1 MAAVG
6 AGISAGS
13 VVLKESYNC
22 LKPHYDYVKDL
33 DTNYEKL
40 NDEWDSLSAV
50 KGDMEA
56 QRGWSEVAME
66 RAHQCRNLYRKM
78 RKAERKFRNLETE
91 YGKVHKYLCGMCPFL
106 NLRKLG
112 KRIVETTVEVVR
124 VKNDMTELMQ
134 HREVMTERR
143 PEPVA
148 TDIVELNSLRQNVQ
162 ELLKLLG
169 DTKMKRIGI
178 WGTKGV
184 GKTTLLKK
192 LYVEAN
198 KNGRF
203 GVVILVSFHGKD
215 SVTNIQDELVRELK
229 LNANGGRETQ
239 VADTISR
246 KLENMKYLVLID
258 EVFSAINLDNV
269 GLYRSHKYG
278 KVVFAY
284 KSKIVCKT
292 MDRDVDVQ
300 VKKLPLEEAQALF
313 QSIVGDVMNRE
324 RIKEN
329 AERIVKVLGGLPLL
343 IKGVALNLKDEYFE
357 PVWSSMLWT
366 LQSHPKSAQ
375 PHLQEVFNFFEL
387 AYDQLDVDTRRCLLY
402 AALFPRG
409 HEICDNYLVDCWR
422 IEGLIRDVRRG
433 NGGPFSM
440 ARERG
445 HLILKQLTE
454 SLLLERY
461 SRVKRG
467 CRIKSCGMVNYI
479 KMPEQLRILALK
491 ELYPKEEGCQLLVE
505 DGEQMGEQGEHPAE
519 ERWRNSVMI
528 SLMCNRLQSLPKSP
542 KCHKVSTLLIQRN
555 DQLRSI
561 PKSFFACMHKLQFLD
576 LYKTGIESLP
586 ETLFSLINLK
596 GLYLNE
602 CHGLV
607 VLSSKIAKLQK
618 LEALD
623 IRGTRLRSLPVE
635 IGQLRN
641 LKCLRV
647 LFPYNAADNLNT
659 PRFNVLQFW
668 KRERERLII
677 SRNVINKL
685 GQLEELTIVVD
696 HREQSWQGIVKD
708 IAKEVASLKIL
719 STLQFYFPGV
729 DSLATFIE
737 SWSGKTLTSFKVLVG
752 YHEADHEYGL
762 NRSVCSEERLLR
774 YCAGKEDII
783 PHEIGEVLK
792 QATTFELI
800 GHRNV
805 QSLSDFG
812 MANMKSL
819 EVCVIEKCHQLNC
832 IWRGPVMSKSL
843 GSLRTLTLNG
853 CPMLTKILTRGIT
866 QQLQQLQYLT
876 IENCSQIEE
885 IIEVENHSHRNEIG
899 EAENHSQITEI
910 GEADNLSGYF
920 PKLEILEL
928 VDLQS
933 LVSICQA
940 DTLSWLSLKKIVIKG
955 CPKLSNLSLS
965 YTNAR
970 ELSSIWCNR
979 HWWEDLQQS
988 LPNDLRQCLGYLHC
1002 FIDEEQ
1008 PSVNGTSTRAH
1019 ESIHNQPPG
1028 VNVPVANHTVDNN
1041 ALYIHDCR
1049 SLIDPSSSSCVRESI
1064 DPSFSSCH
1072 VKPDSQ
1078 ICSG

>member
-78 RKAERKFRNLETE
+78 RRAERKFRNLETE

-229 LNANGGRETQ
+229 LNANGGKETQ

-269 GLYRSHKYG
+269 GLCRSHKYG

-433 NGGPFSM
+433 NSGPFSM
-440 ARERG
+440 ARDRG

-461 SRVKRG
+461 SRVRRG

-519 ERWRNSVMI
+519 EKWRNS
-528 SLMCNRLQSLPKSP
+528 
-542 KCHKVSTLLIQRN
+542 
-555 DQLRSI
+555 
-561 PKSFFACMHKLQFLD
+561 
-576 LYKTGIESLP
+576 
-586 ETLFSLINLK
+586 
-596 GLYLNE
+596 
-602 CHGLV
+602 
-607 VLSSKIAKLQK
+607 IAKLQK

-677 SRNVINKL
+677 SRNVIKKL
-685 GQLEELTIVVD
+685 GQLEELTIVAD

-752 YHEADHEYGL
+752 YHDADHEYGL

-832 IWRGPVMSKSL
+832 IWRGPVMSESL

-853 CPMLTKILTRGIT
+853 CPMLTKILARGIT

-885 IIEVENHSHRNEIG
+885 IIEVENHSH
-899 EAENHSQITEI
+899 STEI
-910 GEADNLSGYF
+910 SEADNLSGYF

-965 YTNAR
+965 YANAR

-979 HWWEDLQQS
+979 HWWEDLQRS
-988 LPNDLRQCLGYLHC
+988 LPNDLRQRLGYLHC

-1019 ESIHNQPPG
+1019 ESIHYQPPG
-1028 VNVPVANHTVDNN
+1028 FNVPVTNHTVDNN

>member
-1 MAAVG
+1 MVSVA
-6 AGISAGS
+6 AGISSAGS

-33 DTNYEKL
+33 DKNYDKL
-40 NDEWDSLSAV
+40 NDESNDLSA
-50 KGDMEA
+50 KKIDMEEHIG
-56 QRGWSEVAME
+56 RSEIAME
-66 RAHQCRNLYRKM
+66 RTHQCRNLYRKV
-78 RKAERKFRNLETE
+78 RRVEAKVQNLETE
-91 YGKVHKYLCGMCPFL
+91 YRKGHKYLCGMCPFIK
-106 NLRKLG
+106 LRKLG
-112 KRIVETTVEVVR
+112 KRIVETTEDVVR
-124 VKNDMTELMQ
+124 VKNDMAELKQ
-134 HREVMTERR
+134 HTEVMTERR

-169 DTKMKRIGI
+169 DTKLKRIGI
-178 WGTKGV
+178 WGMKGV
-184 GKTTLLKK
+184 GKTTLMKK

-203 GVVILVSFHGKD
+203 GVVILVSFQGKD

-258 EVFSAINLDNV
+258 EVFSAINLDDV
-269 GLYRSHKYG
+269 GLSGSHKYG
-278 KVVFAY
+278 KVVFA
-284 KSKIVCKT
+284 SRLKIVCREMLT
-292 MDRDVDVQ
+292 NADIQ
-300 VKKLPLEEAQALF
+300 VENLPLEEAQALF

-324 RIKEN
+324 SIKVI
-329 AERIVKVLGGLPLL
+329 AELIVKELGGLPQL
-343 IKGVALNLKDEYFE
+343 IKAMALNLKDEDYE
-357 PVWSSMLWT
+357 SVWRSTLWT
-366 LQSHPKSAQ
+366 LQSPTESAP

-387 AYDQLDVDTRRCLLY
+387 VYGQLHVDMRRCLLY

-409 HEICDNYLVDCWR
+409 HEICDDYLVDCWR
-422 IEGLIRDVRRG
+422 IEGLIRDVRQG

-440 ARERG
+440 ARDRG
-445 HLILKQLTE
+445 HHILKHLTE
-454 SLLLERY
+454 RLLLERY
-461 SRVKRG
+461 TRLNRG

-479 KMPEQLRILALK
+479 KMPEQLRILALN

-505 DGEQMGEQGEHPAE
+505 DGKQMDEHPAKE
-519 ERWRNSVMI
+519 KWKNSVRI

-555 DQLRSI
+555 DQLQSI
-561 PKSFFACMHKLQFLD
+561 PKSFFAHMHKLQFLD

-602 CHGLV
+602 CQGLV

-618 LEALD
+618 LEVLD

-641 LKCLRV
+641 LKCLRI
-647 LFPYNAADNLNT
+647 LFRYNAADNLNT
-659 PRFNVLQFW
+659 PRFNTLQFW

-677 SRNVINKL
+677 SRNVVKKL
-685 GQLEELTIVVD
+685 GKLEELTIVVD
-696 HREQSWQGIVKD
+696 PREQSWHGIVKD

-719 STLQFYFPGV
+719 STLQFYFPDV
-729 DSLATFIE
+729 DSLATFIR

-752 YHEADHEYGL
+752 YHGVDHEYGL

-774 YCAGKEDII
+774 YCAGEEGII

-800 GHRNV
+800 GHRNA
-805 QSLSDFG
+805 QSLSSFG

-819 EVCVIEKCHQLNC
+819 EVCVIEECHQMGSIVDGTVFPLLKKLHIANLQQLNC
-832 IWRGPVMSKSL
+832 IWRGPVMPGSL
-843 GSLRTLTLNG
+843 GNLRTLTLNG
-853 CPMLTKILTRGIT
+853 CPMLTKILARGIT
-866 QQLQQLQYLT
+866 QQLQQLQCLT
-876 IENCSQIEE
+876 IENCSQIKE
-885 IIEVENHSHRNEIG
+885 IIEVENHSHSTKIG
-899 EAENHSQITEI
+899 DAENHSITEI
-910 GEADNLSGYF
+910 VEADNLSGYF

-940 DTLSWLSLKKIVIKG
+940 DTLSWLSLEKIVIKG

-965 YTNAR
+965 STNAR
-970 ELSSIWCNR
+970 ELSSILCNR

-988 LPNDLRQCLGYLHC
+988 LPNGLRQRLGCLHC

-1008 PSVNGTSTRAH
+1008 PSVNGTSSRVH
-1019 ESIHNQPPG
+1019 P
-1028 VNVPVANHTVDNN
+1028 
-1041 ALYIHDCR
+1041 
-1049 SLIDPSSSSCVRESI
+1049 
-1064 DPSFSSCH
+1064 
-1072 VKPDSQ
+1072 
-1078 ICSG
+1078 